1 MAVGLTSCRKVNL
14 KPEVSAESFAEGLF
28 IAMLTRRQFS
38 QFLIGSPLLASSS
51 LGRAG
56 ASPVSAAQDMGQAL
70 TQSRDLL
77 IKGGT
82 VIDPS
87 QNLHAPLDVAVKSG
101 RILQIAPDIPADGSR
116 SVISAKGKIVT
127 PGLIDTH
134 VHIFEGVGP
143 TGLNADQYC
152 LGRGVTTAVDAGSTG
167 YFSIAG
173 FRQYVIKPS
182 ATRIYALVDIGA
194 RGTLM
199 GLAGNY
205 SNLDWVN
212 PQLTARAAEANKP
225 DVVGIKVRLSKEIAG
240 ANDLEVLK
248 RALEAAEISH
258 LPLMVH
264 IGDTYS
270 PLPQILRQLR
280 KGDVLT
286 HCYTGRP
293 NGPLDA
299 NGKLIPEM
307 LDCRQRGVL
316 FDVGDGGPHLSLD
329 IAEKCVQQNFLPDT
343 FGTDLGGMGYNG
355 PVYDLV
361 TELSKFLLLGLSVDQ
376 VIERVTVGPA
386 RMFNFGVELGT
397 LRPGTVAD
405 ISILDVREG
414 SFTFTDSTGKKRAG
428 RQKLQSAATIRAGKV
443 YVNRSEDIAQLSQTG
458 FARQQA

>member
-1 MAVGLTSCRKVNL
+1 
-14 KPEVSAESFAEGLF
+14 
-28 IAMLTRRQFS
+28 MLTRRKFS
-38 QFLIGSPLLASSS
+38 QLLLGSPLLTSSS
-51 LGRAG
+51 LARAG
-56 ASPVSAAQDMGQAL
+56 TSPSAPAQDMGRAL

-87 QNLHAPLDVAVKSG
+87 QKLHALLDVTVKDGKIS
-101 RILQIAPDIPADGSR
+101 QIAPDIPEDGSR

-127 PGLIDTH
+127 PGLIDVH
-134 VHIFEGVGP
+134 VHVFEGVGP

-167 YFSIAG
+167 YFAIAG

-182 ATRIYALVDIGA
+182 ATRIYAMVDIGA

-225 DVVGIKVRLSKEIAG
+225 DVVAIKTRLSKEIAG
-240 ANDLEVLK
+240 SNDLEVLK
-248 RALEAAEISH
+248 RALEAAELSH

-264 IGDTYS
+264 VGDTFS
-270 PLPQILRQLR
+270 PLPEILRQLR
-280 KGDVLT
+280 KGDILT

-293 NGPLDA
+293 HGPLDA
-299 NGKLIPEM
+299 NGKILPEM
-307 LDCRQRGVL
+307 LDCRARGVL
-316 FDVGDGGPHLSLD
+316 FDIGDGGPHLSLD
-329 IAEKCVQQNFLPDT
+329 VAEKCIQQNFLPDT
-343 FGTDLGGMGYNG
+343 IGTDLGGLSYNG

-361 TELSKFLLLGLSVDQ
+361 TEVSKFLLLGLSLDQ
-376 VIERVTVGPA
+376 VIERVTLRPT
-386 RMFNFGVELGT
+386 RMFDFGIELGT

-405 ISILDVREG
+405 VTILDVREG
-414 SFTFTDSTGKKRAG
+414 NFTFTDSSGKKRAG
-428 RQKLQSAATIRAGKV
+428 RQKLQSTATIRAGKT
-443 YVNRSEDIAQLSQTG
+443 YVNRSDDAAAPIGSRAEESRG
-458 FARQQA
+458 

>member
-1 MAVGLTSCRKVNL
+1 
-14 KPEVSAESFAEGLF
+14 
-28 IAMLTRRQFS
+28 MLTRRQFS
-38 QFLIGSPLLASSS
+38 KLLMGSPLLASTN
-51 LGRAG
+51 LGRAN
-56 ASPVSAAQDMGQAL
+56 ASSPTPPQDMGRAL

-82 VIDPS
+82 VVDPS
-87 QNLHAPLDVAVKSG
+87 QNLHALLDVAVTDGK
-101 RILQIAPDIPADGSR
+101 IVQVAPDIPADGSR
-116 SVISAKGKIVT
+116 AVISAKGKIVT
-127 PGLIDTH
+127 PGLIDVH

-143 TGLNADQYC
+143 TGVNVDQYC
-152 LGRGVTTAVDAGSTG
+152 LGRGVTTAVDAGSAG
-167 YFSIAG
+167 YFAIAG

-182 ATRIYALVDIGA
+182 ATRVYALVDIGA

-225 DVVGIKVRLSKEIAG
+225 DVVGIKTRLSKEIAG

-248 RALEAAEISH
+248 RALQAAEISH

-264 IGDTYS
+264 VGDTYS

-307 LDCRQRGVL
+307 LECRDRGVM

-329 IAEKCVQQNFLPDT
+329 VAEKCIQQGFLPDT
-343 FGTDLGGMGYNG
+343 IGTDLGGLSYNG

-361 TELSKFLLLGLSVDQ
+361 TELSKFLLLGLTVDQ
-376 VIERVTVGPA
+376 VIERVTLRPT

-405 ISILDVREG
+405 ISILEVREG
-414 SFTFTDSTGKKRAG
+414 SFSFTDSTGKKRMG
-428 RQKLQSAATIRAGKV
+428 RQKLQSAATIRAGKT
-443 YVNRSEDIAQLSQTG
+443 YVNRSEDAVSPTHEG
-458 FARQQA
+458 VPAHRV